1 MFTFVFVCLPLKG
14 KHTKTKVNMLII
26 RMMRD
31 SNARNRLALAYDKN
45 ASLFILST
53 KNDI

>member
-1 MFTFVFVCLPLKG
+1 
-14 KHTKTKVNMLII
+14 MLII

-45 ASLFILST
+45 ASLLILST